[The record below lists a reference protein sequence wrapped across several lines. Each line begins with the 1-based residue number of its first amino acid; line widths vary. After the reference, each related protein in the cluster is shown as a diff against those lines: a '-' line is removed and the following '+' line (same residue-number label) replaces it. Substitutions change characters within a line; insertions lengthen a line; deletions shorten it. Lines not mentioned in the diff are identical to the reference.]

1 MKRYRVSAVPRPNF
15 GGFWR
20 SGRFFPNA
28 PEFVELSEEEITPA
42 ILNEPMLLVSEV
54 KENPEEKPRGK
65 VKGCNVS
72 ADGE

>member
-1 MKRYRVSAVPRPNF
+1 MKRYRVSAVPRPDF

-42 ILNEPMLLVSEV
+42 ILAEPMLLVSEV
-54 KENPEEKPRGK
+54 TQKGK
-65 VKGCNVS
+65 VKASDVPS
-72 ADGE
+72 DAE